1 MTLALAKVDQA
12 QLGPLAGFRNH
23 IINGAMMVAQ
33 RATSF
38 VSGANNDDT
47 YNLDRWIILS
57 DGNDIVDIT
66 QSTEAPTGGL
76 NSIALDVET
85 VNKKFGILQIIEQ
98 KNCIGLIGNTV
109 TLSFKAKASSVTKL
123 DNLKAAIISWDGTAD
138 AVTSD
143 IVSAWGVEGTNPTLV
158 ANWTYE
164 NTPVNLNPT
173 TSWATYSVSAAIDT
187 ASTKNIAV
195 FIWSDVTDTTL
206 GDFLYITDVQLEYGS
221 VATTFERRPYQSELL
236 LCQRYY
242 EVIRI
247 GFAGGLDSGNN
258 YDGSGTYRATKFGT
272 PTITYTSIL
281 LSGFGA
287 GPTARYN
294 LTYGHVAYRAATTTA
309 GGWFDDVTAVSE
321 L

>member
-23 IINGAMMVAQ
+23 LLNGAMMVAQ

-47 YNLDRWIILS
+47 YNLDRWVILS

-109 TLSFKAKASSVTKL
+109 TLSFKAKVSSVTKL
-123 DNLKAAIISWDGTAD
+123 DNLKAAIISWTGTAD
-138 AVTSD
+138 VVTSD
-143 IVSAWGVEGTNPTLV
+143 IVSAWGAEDTNPTLV

-164 NTPVNLNPT
+164 NTPVDLNPT
-173 TSWATYSVSAAIDT
+173 TSWATYSISAAIDT

-221 VATTFERRPYQSELL
+221 VATTFERRPYGAELA

-242 EVIRI
+242 EI
-247 GFAGGLDSGNN
+247 GGMAMASSGSASGSAVHLVEKRVSPTFVVTLSG
-258 YDGSGTYRATKFGT
+258 GSGATVVACPGAERT
-272 PTITYTSIL
+272 ACL
-281 LSGFGA
+281 QSGFNSSISSA
-287 GPTARYN
+287 SYTAS
-294 LTYGHVAYRAATTTA
+294 A
-309 GGWFDDVTAVSE
+309 E